1 MLKASSQLLLPI
13 SIVYLSQTR
22 TGRCCFGEKKN
33 ALLYYKD
40 CIAKYDELADTEY
53 EKLVES
59 RLNWRD
65 ASVVRPP
72 SSGGRSS
79 FSEMYFTVLPD
90 TVREALGIKAPDL
103 QSGTAVVE
111 FKSIAAKQ
119 SGTCTACHMSMSFS
133 DDKVMSQLIFILN
146 SCSMQS
152 LRRTVLVYYE
162 GCTGSS

>member
-1 MLKASSQLLLPI
+1 MCMSAGSDLTSSRPLFFLY
-13 SIVYLSQTR
+13 SIQTR
-22 TGRCCFGEKKN
+22 TGRCCFGEEKN

-65 ASVVRPP
+65 ASVTRPP

-79 FSEMYFTVLPD
+79 FSELYFTMLPD
-90 TVREALGIKAPDL
+90 TVREALGINAPDL

-119 SGTCTACHMSMSFS
+119 SGTCKAYRISMVFLTIMSHAKLFSF
-133 DDKVMSQLIFILN
+133 
-146 SCSMQS
+146 
-152 LRRTVLVYYE
+152 
-162 GCTGSS
+162 